1 MRLLILGA
9 TGGTGRALLDQASR
23 RGHEVTA
30 LVRSPQKLAMAP
42 KSVTVLRGDPLS
54 VAELRMVLPGH
65 DAVLT
70 ALGPPGFGRTTI
82 FTDSGRSIIE
92 AMQDGG
98 PRRLLVVSV
107 AALFKDAGPVVA
119 IFRRTLLRN
128 IVADAAEME
137 RVVTSSH
144 LDWTIARPPKL
155 TNGPMTRHYRVADGH
170 QPGGMPFV
178 SRADVS
184 DFLLNELEQ
193 TRHVHQIVGMAAGNG
208 EPTW

>member
-54 VAELRMVLPGH
+54 VAELRAALPGH

-82 FTDSGRSIIE
+82 F
-92 AMQDGG
+92 
-98 PRRLLVVSV
+98 
-107 AALFKDAGPVVA
+107 
-119 IFRRTLLRN
+119 
-128 IVADAAEME
+128 
-137 RVVTSSH
+137 
-144 LDWTIARPPKL
+144 LDWTIARPPRL
-155 TNGPMTRHYRVADGH
+155 TNGPLTRRYRVADGH

-178 SRADVS
+178 SRADVA

-193 TRHVHQIVGMAAGNG
+193 KRHVHQIVGMAAGNG
-208 EPTW
+208 RGRQ